1 MTIKQNEFMI
11 GVMVTA
17 ATLIVLFGVLWLGNT
32 NLLNSGLTI
41 NVEVKDANGL
51 TKGDEV
57 HFRGLKVGTI
67 NAATASDSSIF
78 LKVNVKGISDIPI
91 DSKFTIGN
99 YSLIGGKV
107 IEIHPGHSKTM
118 LKNGA
123 LVKGESESGLSQMT
137 GKISELENKV
147 NKVLTNI
154 ENITNEENSKN
165 ISQVLLNLN
174 KTIENLNLLINHDLK
189 KSLVGINQII
199 EKNKEPIGSI
209 IDTINTKAK
218 DFSELIVHSKN
229 ASEKLES
236 LLKQINNK
244 QGSLGKL
251 INEDLLYENLNRTL
265 QNLDSLI
272 IDIKK
277 NPSRYFEVK
286 IL

>member
-1 MTIKQNEFMI
+1 MNIKQNEFMI

-32 NLLNSGLTI
+32 SLLNSGLTLNI
-41 NVEVKDANGL
+41 EVKDANGL

-67 NAATASDSSIF
+67 KATAASDSSIF
-78 LKVNVKGISDIPI
+78 LKVNIKDVSNIPI

-107 IEIHPGHSKTM
+107 IEIHPGHSKIM

-137 GKISELENKV
+137 GKIGDLENKV

-154 ENITNEENSKN
+154 EKITNEKNSEN
-165 ISQVLLNLN
+165 ISRVLSNLN
-174 KTIENLNLLINHDLK
+174 KTVESLNLLINHDLK
-189 KSLVGINQII
+189 KSLDGVNQII
-199 EKNKEPIGSI
+199 EKNQKPIGSI
-209 IDTINTKAK
+209 IDSVNARAK

-251 INEDLLYENLNRTL
+251 MNEDSLYENLNHTL

>member
-209 IDTINTKAK
+209 IDTISTKAK

>member
-11 GVMVTA
+11 GIMVTA

-32 NLLNSGLTI
+32 SLLNKGLI
-41 NVEVKDANGL
+41 FNIEVKDAGGL

-57 HFRGLKVGTI
+57 HFRGLKVGI
-67 NAATASDSSIF
+67 IKATTATDTSIF
-78 LKVNVKGISDIPI
+78 LKVNIKDISKIPI
-91 DSKFTIGN
+91 DSKFTISN
-99 YSLIGGKV
+99 LSLIGGKI
-107 IEIHPGHSKTM
+107 IEIHPGHSKIM
-118 LKNGA
+118 LKDGDIV
-123 LVKGESESGLSQMT
+123 LGESGSGLSQMT
-137 GKISELENKV
+137 GKIGDLENKV

-154 ENITNEENSKN
+154 EKITNEKNSEN
-165 ISQVLLNLN
+165 ISQVLSNLN
-174 KTIENLNLLINHDLK
+174 KTIESLNLLINHDLK
-189 KSLVGINQII
+189 KSLDGVNQII

-209 IDTINTKAK
+209 VDTVNARAK

-236 LLKQINNK
+236 LLKQMTNK
-244 QGSLGKL
+244 RGSLGKL
-251 INEDLLYENLNRTL
+251 MNEDSLYENLNHTL